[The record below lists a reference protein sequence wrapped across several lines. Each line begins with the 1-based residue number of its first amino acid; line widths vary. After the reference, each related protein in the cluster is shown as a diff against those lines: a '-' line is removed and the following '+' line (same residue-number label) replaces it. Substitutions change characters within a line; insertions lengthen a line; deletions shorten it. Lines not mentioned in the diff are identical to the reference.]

1 MGGGVTG
8 TGDRAGK
15 LKAPA
20 PVAIGKVYAN
30 RSQAGFYANQIAAAM
45 RSFALSLR

>member
-15 LKAPA
+15 LKAPTLI
-20 PVAIGKVYAN
+20 AIGKEVLP
-30 RSQAGFYANQIAAAM
+30 R
-45 RSFALSLR
+45 LSLDWFPEEQRQLFQEKLF